1 MNAPASFESFLLV
14 EGEKK
19 VFIEKDTHVP
29 NAAVFT
35 LNREDHTLGNMIT
48 RQLLK
53 DPRVLF
59 AGYKIPHPLEHRV
72 VIRVQTT
79 ASVTPVEVFS
89 SAIRDLI
96 SEISSIEEQFRSTI
110 K

>member
-1 MNAPASFESFLLV
+1 MC
-14 EGEKK
+14 
-19 VFIEKDTHVP
+19 IY
-29 NAAVFT
+29 
-35 LNREDHTLGNMIT
+35 LNLNIPLHRLFFYF

-96 SEISSIEEQFRSTI
+96 SEISSIEEQFRVCLYLSTYSSFLVHYQI
-110 K
+110 EFPLRILALFFYKHC